1 MVKLFN
7 NLNALQSV
15 KIRDRNNTYYDMFIE
30 ARKSVTLEG
39 YQVTQDIFN
48 KVKSGLL
55 LDLSKSFIETPK
67 PTLVVDEVPVESSK
81 NLEDS
86 STYVENKSSIT
97 TNSDTVTTSEV
108 SSNHQELY
116 VDEPQTE
123 HKDIYVCDIC
133 GNEYASEKGLAM
145 HKARSHK

>member
-7 NLNALQSV
+7 NLNTLQSV

-86 STYVENKSSIT
+86 STYVENESSIT
-97 TNSDTVTTSEV
+97 TNSDAVTTSEV

>member
-7 NLNALQSV
+7 NLNTLQSV

-67 PTLVVDEVPVESSK
+67 PTLVVDEVLVESSK

-86 STYVENKSSIT
+86 STYVENESAIT
-97 TNSDTVTTSEV
+97 TNSDTETTSEV
-108 SSNHQELY
+108 SSNQQELY

>member
-7 NLNALQSV
+7 NLNTLQSV

-86 STYVENKSSIT
+86 STYVENESAIT

>member
-7 NLNALQSV
+7 NLNTLQSV

-67 PTLVVDEVPVESSK
+67 PTLVIDEVPVESSK

-86 STYVENKSSIT
+86 STYVENESAIT

>member
-7 NLNALQSV
+7 NLNTLQSV

-67 PTLVVDEVPVESSK
+67 PTLVVDEVLVESSK

-86 STYVENKSSIT
+86 STYVENESAIT
-97 TNSDTVTTSEV
+97 TNSGTETTSEV
-108 SSNHQELY
+108 SSNQQELY

>member
-86 STYVENKSSIT
+86 STYVENESSIT
-97 TNSDTVTTSEV
+97 TNSDAVTTSEV

>member
-7 NLNALQSV
+7 NLSTLQSV

-67 PTLVVDEVPVESSK
+67 PTLVVDEVLVK
-81 NLEDS
+81 FQ
-86 STYVENKSSIT
+86 I
-97 TNSDTVTTSEV
+97 
-108 SSNHQELY
+108 
-116 VDEPQTE
+116 
-123 HKDIYVCDIC
+123 
-133 GNEYASEKGLAM
+133 
-145 HKARSHK
+145 